1 MPFNPTNQL
10 HSLHSVNAVGPPTSC
25 CCKCARA
32 SSSTSRRSP
41 DLRGGTMMASGPA
54 AGRSA
59 STQRSTVA
67 GDAKPI
73 VTMIECE
80 AGHTRPDARAAR
92 ATNSADQQCPTAR
105 AVTSPGQSRIE
116 AITPLG
122 DKPIGAEPDTHMA
135 HREVRIPTTQSPEN
149 ATGQTPRL
157 TPTCGCD
164 SRRAASPPSVRS
176 WWPMPSVRRG
186 ARLAHQTHPSGA
198 LE

>member
-1 MPFNPTNQL
+1 MITI
-10 HSLHSVNAVGPPTSC
+10 SKWRPPA
-25 CCKCARA
+25 ARLL
-32 SSSTSRRSP
+32 TY
-41 DLRGGTMMASGPA
+41 LMASDPA
-54 AGRSA
+54 EGRSA

-92 ATNSADQQCPTAR
+92 ATITVPITCPTAR

-164 SRRAASPPSVRS
+164 SRRAASPPSARS
-176 WWPMPSVRRG
+176 WWPMPLVRRG
-186 ARLAHQTHPSGA
+186 ARLAHRTHPSGA
-198 LE
+198 LD

>member
-1 MPFNPTNQL
+1 
-10 HSLHSVNAVGPPTSC
+10 
-25 CCKCARA
+25 
-32 SSSTSRRSP
+32 
-41 DLRGGTMMASGPA
+41 MASGPA

-92 ATNSADQQCPTAR
+92 ATNSTDQQCPTAR

-135 HREVRIPTTQSPEN
+135 HTGRYGFPQPNLLRTQQVKHQ
-149 ATGQTPRL
+149 G
-157 TPTCGCD
+157 
-164 SRRAASPPSVRS
+164 SPPPVDVTHDAQLCAGVFRPPRYGAGGPCHRADAAPG
-176 WWPMPSVRRG
+176 WRIEHIRQAPSSS
-186 ARLAHQTHPSGA
+186 ARLCEPRDLCTTRRW
-198 LE
+198 

>member
-1 MPFNPTNQL
+1 
-10 HSLHSVNAVGPPTSC
+10 
-25 CCKCARA
+25 
-32 SSSTSRRSP
+32 
-41 DLRGGTMMASGPA
+41 MMASGPA

-92 ATNSADQQCPTAR
+92 ATISTDQQCPTAR
-105 AVTSPGQSRIE
+105 AVTTPGQSRIE

-157 TPTCGCD
+157 TPICRC
-164 SRRAASPPSVRS
+164 
-176 WWPMPSVRRG
+176 
-186 ARLAHQTHPSGA
+186 
-198 LE
+198 E

>member
-1 MPFNPTNQL
+1 
-10 HSLHSVNAVGPPTSC
+10 
-25 CCKCARA
+25 
-32 SSSTSRRSP
+32 
-41 DLRGGTMMASGPA
+41 MMASDPA
-54 AGRSA
+54 EGRSA

-92 ATNSADQQCPTAR
+92 ATITVPITCPTAR

-135 HREVRIPTTQSPEN
+135 HREVRIPKPNLLRTISSTPDDVSHGAHVAAHAGVSRPPQYGAGGPCHRAN
-149 ATGQTPRL
+149 A
-157 TPTCGCD
+157 
-164 SRRAASPPSVRS
+164 
-176 WWPMPSVRRG
+176 MPDGRMR
-186 ARLAHQTHPSGA
+186 
-198 LE
+198 

>member
-1 MPFNPTNQL
+1 
-10 HSLHSVNAVGPPTSC
+10 
-25 CCKCARA
+25 
-32 SSSTSRRSP
+32 
-41 DLRGGTMMASGPA
+41 MMASGPA

-92 ATNSADQQCPTAR
+92 ATNSTDQQCPTAR

-157 TPTCGCD
+157 TPICRCE
-164 SRRAASPPSVRS
+164 SRRARRARRRRPPPPSVRS
-176 WWPMPSVRRG
+176 R
-186 ARLAHQTHPSGA
+186 
-198 LE
+198 

>member
-1 MPFNPTNQL
+1 MVVPSLPHLQL
-10 HSLHSVNAVGPPTSC
+10 HSGRRADGKPLAWLPIQSV
-25 CCKCARA
+25 
-32 SSSTSRRSP
+32 
-41 DLRGGTMMASGPA
+41 MMASDPA
-54 AGRSA
+54 EGRSA

-92 ATNSADQQCPTAR
+92 ATNSTDQQCPTAR

-135 HREVRIPTTQSPEN
+135 HREVRIPKPNLLRTQQVN
-149 ATGQTPRL
+149 R
-157 TPTCGCD
+157 
-164 SRRAASPPSVRS
+164 
-176 WWPMPSVRRG
+176 
-186 ARLAHQTHPSGA
+186 
-198 LE
+198 